1 MRWFAGWRRSVAE
14 VVAET
19 ERLRLRTWD
28 DEDEFL
34 FYQVMNT
41 PAVMRWLGGPQPPEE
56 WSAGYQRLRS
66 YERDFGFTFWIVER
80 GSDGQILGFCGLKRA
95 NAPGGDSIAGEFE
108 IGWRLREDAWGQG
121 YAKEAAIA
129 SLDLAFERFAAP
141 RVIAITSRQNL
152 PSRGL
157 MVRLGMIRREDLDF
171 YDERFPADSEVNP
184 QIAYLIDAA
193 DWPRA
198 RSAATSPGAAGVP

>member
-1 MRWFAGWRRSVAE
+1 VAE

-28 DEDEFL
+28 DEDEFR
-34 FYQVMNT
+34 FFDVMNT
-41 PAVMRWLGGPQPPEE
+41 PAVMRWLGGLQTKEE
-56 WSAGYQRLRS
+56 WSAGYQRLRA

-80 GSDGQILGFCGLKRA
+80 KSDGEILGFCGLKRA
-95 NAPGGDSIAGEFE
+95 NAPGADLIAGDVE

-129 SLDLAFERFAAP
+129 SLDLAFGRFEAP
-141 RVIAITSRQNL
+141 RVVAVTAEGNA

-157 MVRLGMIRREDLDF
+157 MQWLGMTRRQDLDF
-171 YDERFPADSEVNP
+171 IDQRFPAESEVNP
-184 QIAYLIDAA
+184 QVVYLIEAA
-193 DWPRA
+193 DW
-198 RSAATSPGAAGVP
+198 GAARDGMLS